1 VLRAYEADPSL
12 LPHALIVYG
21 PFMNSPDRLDFDNRV
36 AALGGRV
43 TALSFHPRLERVL
56 AEASGVVAM
65 GGYNTFCE
73 ILSMDKPAI
82 ISPRTSPRREQ
93 VIRAEAAEELGLMRM
108 LSSERDGDSA
118 QVMTEAIRALAIQ
131 PRPSE
136 VRIPGLLSG
145 LPTIAARVTGTS
157 PVFAAAGE

>member
-1 VLRAYEADPSL
+1 
-12 LPHALIVYG
+12 
-21 PFMNSPDRLDFDNRV
+21 MNAHDRQDFDNRV
-36 AALGGRV
+36 AALAGRV

-93 VIRAEAAEELGLMRM
+93 VIRAEAAEELGLLRM
-108 LSSERDGDSA
+108 LLSERDGNSA
-118 QVMTEAIRALAIQ
+118 QVMVTAIRALATQ
-131 PRPSE
+131 RRPSE
-136 VRIPGLLSG
+136 ACIPGLLSG
-145 LPTIAARVTGTS
+145 LSTIADRMAEAT
-157 PVFAAAGE
+157 PAFAVAGE